1 MEKKAEMR
9 KRCILATAEGL
20 SAQGNFRFPGEW
32 VCILATLMQWF
43 YV

>member
-9 KRCILATAEGL
+9 KRCILTVADEL

-32 VCILATLMQWF
+32 VCIPATLMQQF